1 MKYNKRKWKF
11 VAAEMGTRNAKQC
24 RERYF
29 GHLEDG
35 SK

>member
-29 GHLEDG
+29 GHREDG